1 MPARDSFASINVLRS
16 SRRLAGP
23 GARAFAEVYFVTTGA
38 GALRVLVADDDP
50 AIRTLIARI
59 FVRRG
64 YDVACASDGADAI
77 LKLDHGPF
85 DLLVLDLMMPRVDG
99 VGVIN
104 HLAKREGPRPAIL
117 VMTAA
122 VPDILRRLPREHVA
136 KVISKPFDLD
146 QLTQYADEAIRGTD
160 NSNAS

>member
-1 MPARDSFASINVLRS
+1 MSGPARDSFASTGGLRS
-16 SRRLAGP
+16 SPCLAGS
-23 GARAFAEVYFVTTGA
+23 GARAAEVRIVSSGA

-50 AIRTLIARI
+50 AIRTLVARI

-77 LKLDHGPF
+77 QKLDHDPF

-104 HLAKREGPRPAIL
+104 HLA
-117 VMTAA
+117 
-122 VPDILRRLPREHVA
+122 
-136 KVISKPFDLD
+136 S
-146 QLTQYADEAIRGTD
+146 
-160 NSNAS
+160 

>member
-1 MPARDSFASINVLRS
+1 
-16 SRRLAGP
+16 
-23 GARAFAEVYFVTTGA
+23 VYFVTTA

-50 AIRTLIARI
+50 AIRALVARV

-64 YDVACASDGADAI
+64 CDVASASDGADAI
-77 LKLDHGPF
+77 QKLDHDDPF

-146 QLTQYADEAIRGTD
+146 QLTEYADEAIRG
-160 NSNAS
+160 SGAES

>member
-1 MPARDSFASINVLRS
+1 MTS
-16 SRRLAGP
+16 SAH
-23 GARAFAEVYFVTTGA
+23 
-38 GALRVLVADDDP
+38 ALRVLVADDDP
-50 AIRTLIARI
+50 AIRTLVARI
-59 FVRRG
+59 FIRRG

-77 LKLDHGPF
+77 QKLDHDQPY

-146 QLTQYADEAIRGTD
+146 QLTQYADEAIRET
-160 NSNAS
+160 NNAS

>member
-1 MPARDSFASINVLRS
+1 VREFF
-16 SRRLAGP
+16 
-23 GARAFAEVYFVTTGA
+23 ARAFAEARIVTTAA

-50 AIRTLIARI
+50 AIRALVARV
-59 FVRRG
+59 FLRRG
-64 YDVACASDGADAI
+64 YDVASASDGADAI
-77 LKLDHGPF
+77 QKLDHDAF

-146 QLTQYADEAIRGTD
+146 QLTEYADEAIRG
-160 NSNAS
+160 SAAES

>member
-1 MPARDSFASINVLRS
+1 MVARSIRARRPNARVRDARTPRGLLLAC
-16 SRRLAGP
+16 SRA
-23 GARAFAEVYFVTTGA
+23 VTTSA
-38 GALRVLVADDDP
+38 RQFRVLVADDDP
-50 AIRTLIARI
+50 AIRSLVARI
-59 FVRRG
+59 FIRRG
-64 YDVACASDGADAI
+64 YDVASASDGADAI
-77 LKLDHGPF
+77 QKLDHDEPY

-104 HLAKREGPRPAIL
+104 HLAKRDGPRPAIL

-146 QLTQYADEAIRGTD
+146 QLTQYADEAIRET
-160 NSNAS
+160 NSSAS

>member
-1 MPARDSFASINVLRS
+1 VRTVS
-16 SRRLAGP
+16 SA
-23 GARAFAEVYFVTTGA
+23 A
-38 GALRVLVADDDP
+38 GAVRVLVADDDP
-50 AIRTLIARI
+50 AIRTLVARI
-59 FVRRG
+59 FGRRG

-77 LKLDHGPF
+77 QKLDHDEPF

-146 QLTQYADEAIRGTD
+146 QLTQYADEAIRET
-160 NSNAS
+160 NNAS

>member
-1 MPARDSFASINVLRS
+1 MTTSARQF
-16 SRRLAGP
+16 
-23 GARAFAEVYFVTTGA
+23 
-38 GALRVLVADDDP
+38 RVLVADDDP
-50 AIRTLIARI
+50 AIRSLVARI
-59 FVRRG
+59 FIRRG
-64 YDVACASDGADAI
+64 YDVASASDGADAI
-77 LKLDHGPF
+77 QKLDHDEPY

-104 HLAKREGPRPAIL
+104 HLAKRDGPRPAIL

-146 QLTQYADEAIRGTD
+146 QLTQYADEAIRET
-160 NSNAS
+160 NSSAS

>member
-1 MPARDSFASINVLRS
+1 MCGV
-16 SRRLAGP
+16 
-23 GARAFAEVYFVTTGA
+23 TGA
-38 GALRVLVADDDP
+38 VPRLRVLVADDDP
-50 AIRTLIARI
+50 AIRALLARVFI
-59 FVRRG
+59 RRG
-64 YDVACASDGADAI
+64 YEVLSASDGADAI
-77 LKLDHGPF
+77 QKLDQSSF

-104 HLAKREGPRPAIL
+104 HLAAREAPAPPIL

-146 QLTQYADEAIRGTD
+146 QLTQYADEAIRGSRN
-160 NSNAS
+160 NSAA

>member
-1 MPARDSFASINVLRS
+1 VASSAR
-16 SRRLAGP
+16 P
-23 GARAFAEVYFVTTGA
+23 
-38 GALRVLVADDDP
+38 RVLVADDDP
-50 AIRTLIARI
+50 AIRTLVSRV

-64 YDVACASDGADAI
+64 YDVSSASDGADAI
-77 LKLDHGPF
+77 QKLDQEVF

-104 HLAKREGPRPAIL
+104 HLAARDAPRPAIL

-122 VPDILRRLPREHVA
+122 VPDILRRLPRDQVA

-146 QLTQYADEAIRGTD
+146 QLTQYADEAIRE
-160 NSNAS
+160 SVAES

>member
-1 MPARDSFASINVLRS
+1 MTITE
-16 SRRLAGP
+16 RR
-23 GARAFAEVYFVTTGA
+23 
-38 GALRVLVADDDP
+38 LRVLVADDDP
-50 AIRTLIARI
+50 AIRALVSRV

-64 YDVACASDGADAI
+64 YDVSGATDGADAI
-77 LKLDHGPF
+77 QKLDQDAF

-104 HLAKREGPRPAIL
+104 HLAARDAPRPAIL

-122 VPDILRRLPREHVA
+122 VPDILRRLPRDHVA

-146 QLTQYADEAIRGTD
+146 QLTQYADEAIR
-160 NSNAS
+160 SRAESAS

>member
-1 MPARDSFASINVLRS
+1 MTSSARQF
-16 SRRLAGP
+16 
-23 GARAFAEVYFVTTGA
+23 
-38 GALRVLVADDDP
+38 RVLVADDDP
-50 AIRTLIARI
+50 AIRSLVARI
-59 FVRRG
+59 FIRRG
-64 YDVACASDGADAI
+64 YDVASASDGADAI
-77 LKLDHGPF
+77 QKLDHDEPY

-136 KVISKPFDLD
+136 RVISKPFDLD
-146 QLTQYADEAIRGTD
+146 QLTQYADEAIRE
-160 NSNAS
+160 ASTSEAS

>member
-1 MPARDSFASINVLRS
+1 MTSSARQF
-16 SRRLAGP
+16 
-23 GARAFAEVYFVTTGA
+23 
-38 GALRVLVADDDP
+38 RVLVADDDP
-50 AIRTLIARI
+50 AIRSLVARI
-59 FVRRG
+59 FIRRG
-64 YDVACASDGADAI
+64 YDVASASDGADAI
-77 LKLDHGPF
+77 QKLDHDEPY

-146 QLTQYADEAIRGTD
+146 QLTQYADEAIRET
-160 NSNAS
+160 NSSAS